1 MKARELREMTP
12 EQLDTRLEGL
22 KEELFNL
29 RFQLATNQLDNAH
42 RIKDVRRDIAR
53 VKTEMREREL
63 KIARGLRGGQ
73 VMETARN
80 ERKERVGF
88 VVSDAMDKTRVVEL
102 QRTYK
107 DPMYG
112 KVVRRSSKVKVH
124 DEGNES
130 RVGDKVLIMETRPIS
145 RDKRW
150 RLVKIVEKAK

>member
-1 MKARELREMTP
+1 
-12 EQLDTRLEGL
+12 
-22 KEELFNL
+22 
-29 RFQLATNQLDNAH
+29 
-42 RIKDVRRDIAR
+42 
-53 VKTEMREREL
+53 
-63 KIARGLRGGQ
+63 
-73 VMETARN
+73 METARN

-145 RDKRW
+145 RDMRW

>member
-1 MKARELREMTP
+1 
-12 EQLDTRLEGL
+12 
-22 KEELFNL
+22 
-29 RFQLATNQLDNAH
+29 
-42 RIKDVRRDIAR
+42 
-53 VKTEMREREL
+53 
-63 KIARGLRGGQ
+63 
-73 VMETARN
+73 METARN

-102 QRTYK
+102 QRTYR

>member
-1 MKARELREMTP
+1 
-12 EQLDTRLEGL
+12 
-22 KEELFNL
+22 
-29 RFQLATNQLDNAH
+29 
-42 RIKDVRRDIAR
+42 
-53 VKTEMREREL
+53 
-63 KIARGLRGGQ
+63 
-73 VMETARN
+73 METARN

>member
-1 MKARELREMTP
+1 
-12 EQLDTRLEGL
+12 
-22 KEELFNL
+22 
-29 RFQLATNQLDNAH
+29 
-42 RIKDVRRDIAR
+42 
-53 VKTEMREREL
+53 
-63 KIARGLRGGQ
+63 
-73 VMETARN
+73 METARN

-102 QRTYK
+102 QRTYR

-150 RLVKIVEKAK
+150 RLVKIVEKAQ

>member
-1 MKARELREMTP
+1 M
-12 EQLDTRLEGL
+12 
-22 KEELFNL
+22 
-29 RFQLATNQLDNAH
+29 
-42 RIKDVRRDIAR
+42 
-53 VKTEMREREL
+53 
-63 KIARGLRGGQ
+63 
-73 VMETARN
+73 
-80 ERKERVGF
+80 
-88 VVSDAMDKTRVVEL
+88 VEL
-102 QRTYK
+102 QRTYR

>member
-1 MKARELREMTP
+1 
-12 EQLDTRLEGL
+12 
-22 KEELFNL
+22 
-29 RFQLATNQLDNAH
+29 
-42 RIKDVRRDIAR
+42 
-53 VKTEMREREL
+53 
-63 KIARGLRGGQ
+63 
-73 VMETARN
+73 METARN

-102 QRTYK
+102 QRTYR

-150 RLVKIVEKAK
+150 RLVEIVEKAK